1 MMIAEKPKI
10 EMHTAEEW
18 KKINKEKEK
27 IYSQKVKMYPQELRE
42 KIKEYKGIYSKE
54 LLEYLEALTT
64 LEVDILK
71 DNTYSKEQIEKLK
84 QIELYRKIVNYNAH
98 TISKK
103 ILSKID
109 EIAIDGDCL
118 RGELRATH
126 LLSTLFD
133 IRFMTEPYLNFDN
146 NIGIAFFKNEDEPE
160 KRKKEIEKLYKRFD
174 EEDKKENPYD
184 PRECRQ
190 PRRRKIGGPRIPV
203 TFPHDDWEREHTSR
217 LESYDLAL
225 KHLESMDGLTEQQ
238 IKENELSDMIYKRF
252 EQEYGPFENNEINR
266 RQHENTGIQ
275 LVKKNN
281 NVNFIKKIRYYYE

>member
-1 MMIAEKPKI
+1 MITAKKPKI

-18 KKINKEKEK
+18 KKINKEKEIEYRK
-27 IYSQKVKMYPQELRE
+27 KLEIYPQELRK
-42 KIKEYKGIYSKE
+42 KIKKYDGIYSKE

-64 LEVDILK
+64 LEVDILR
-71 DNTYSKEQIEKLK
+71 DNTYSKEQLLTLK

-103 ILSKID
+103 LLPKTD
-109 EIAIDGDCL
+109 EIAVDGDCL

-146 NIGIAFFKNEDEPE
+146 NISIAFFQKEDEPE
-160 KRKKEIEKLYKRFD
+160 KRQKEIEKLYKRFD

-184 PRECRQ
+184 PRECRE
-190 PRRRKIGGPRIPV
+190 PRRRKKGGPRIPV
-203 TFPHDDWEREHTSR
+203 TLPHDDWEREHTSR

-238 IKENELSDMIYKRF
+238 IKENELSDMIYKIF

-266 RQHENTGIQ
+266 CQHENTGIQ